1 MKNLF
6 FALVVS
12 LSFSSPFYGH
22 AQTASAEPEN
32 TDIIIS
38 RNCRKADK
46 ACISMELDLLDKK
59 LITDKK
65 PAGSETEYTIKA
77 FGKLDREAE
86 KEHTLKFVGGT
97 EDKGCTAFGKGT
109 AAILG
114 FSSQGNPIVH
124 TDKGN
129 LELTSKLFRLGANN
143 IQIVNLNSLKR
154 DGYPSKSL
162 DMTPAAVSR
171 IHFDSNGD
179 LYFLDG
185 FECFEFRKKESFRKV
200 ELKKCESRKSEMKDI
215 SLLEKIKIGPKQTVY
230 EIKDSS
236 YIMIIDMTSCS

>member
-1 MKNLF
+1 MKNLIF
-6 FALVVS
+6 ILIAG
-12 LSFSSPFYGH
+12 LSINVQ
-22 AQTASAEPEN
+22 AQTKPVEPEN

-46 ACISMELDLLDKK
+46 ACISMELDILDKK

-65 PAGSETEYTIKA
+65 PAGPEIEYTIKA
-77 FGKLDREAE
+77 FGKLEREAE

-109 AAILG
+109 AAIMG
-114 FSSQGNPIVH
+114 FSSLGNPIVL

-129 LELTSKLFRLGANN
+129 LELTSKLFTLGANN
-143 IQIVNLNSLKR
+143 IQIVNLNNMKR
-154 DGYPSKSL
+154 EAYPSKSL

-171 IHFDSNGD
+171 IHFDSGGD

-185 FECFEFRKKESFRKV
+185 FECFEFRKKEAFRKV
-200 ELKKCESRKSEMKDI
+200 DLKKCESKKFEMKDT
-215 SLLEKIKIGPKQTVY
+215 SKLEKVKLKPNQNVY
-230 EIKDSS
+230 EIKDNP
-236 YIMIIDMTSCS
+236 YIMILDMTSCP